1 VSEKTRHDPDDPDAS
16 ADAPDAAPDADQAA
30 AQAAAKRAKS
40 EKIGRYVAM
49 FVMPLLMVG
58 MMVWG
63 YMGALHSPT
72 PHHMPVTVTTQS
84 TSQQAKATA
93 EALSQGLSDV
103 GDEAF
108 SVKTVPGADEARQ
121 QVIDRDASGAVVVGD
136 DGATLYTAS
145 GAGASQASTVQQ
157 MVGAVAAA
165 GHVHLD
171 NEDLVPLPDSDP
183 AGLGAMFMTTAL
195 LMAGFLPLTIT
206 LTNSPQL
213 LLLKRRAIPIIT
225 GWSALIAAIVWF
237 IAGPCLH
244 VVDSSDAWQVLGIA
258 WLGVFAVGCV
268 QMFLTRILGPMSV
281 LAGMFLL
288 MVLGIPASNV
298 SIPIWS
304 APGFHHFLHQ
314 FLPAPAIGES
324 LRSVLYF
331 DGAGAWHYLR
341 VLIIGAVVGILLTT
355 LIDLS
360 KQRKG
365 TRPET
370 MVINMPSL
378 HGGKRPKSRF
388 WQYASLAFFPLA
400 MVLMMVV
407 GMLGAMHD
415 PAPRDMPIAVAGA
428 TTEQAQQTADG
439 LAEAMPGS
447 FRFTVADSPDQ
458 ARDQVRDRDVAG
470 AFILPSQDTP
480 SATVVTNQAAGMST
494 AQTVDRA
501 FTQVAQAQHMEVGND
516 DLSPLPD
523 RDSMGTVS
531 LYIAIGWMMSGFMII
546 LVGSNAQPESR
557 PLRRLIPIVAGYA
570 VFMSFIVWLIA
581 SPIVGGV
588 GPGHFWQMWGVGIV
602 AIFCVSMFAA
612 VLERL
617 FGLLGVIPIVGTIM
631 FLGIPASGGAIS
643 IYMEPA
649 LFVHLHQ
656 VLPMAASV
664 ESARSILYFGSD
676 IVGQCLLTFLAWGV
690 VSLILVTVIDRF
702 KPLRTHIPHHVE
714 RIYDNPLEQAAEHT
728 DDAGDTEDA
737 EAAGDT
743 AEVEPAKG

>member
-1 VSEKTRHDPDDPDAS
+1 VSATTRDEPESEAE
-16 ADAPDAAPDADQAA
+16 DQA
-30 AQAAAKRAKS
+30 AAAKRAKS

-63 YMGALHSPT
+63 YMGALHAPK
-72 PHHMPVTVTTQS
+72 PHHMPLTVTTQS

-93 EALSQGLSDV
+93 EDLSQGLSAV

-108 SVKTVPGADEARQ
+108 SVKTATDPGEARQ
-121 QVIDRDASGAVVVGD
+121 QVIDRDASGAVIVGD
-136 DGATLYTAS
+136 DGVTLYTAS

-165 GHVHLD
+165 GHVQMD
-171 NEDLVPLPDSDP
+171 NQDLVPLPASDP

-213 LLLKRRAIPIIT
+213 LLLKRRAIPLIA
-225 GWSALIAAIVWF
+225 GWSALIATIVWF
-237 IAGPCLH
+237 VAGPCLH

-258 WLGVFAVGCV
+258 WLGVFSVGSV
-268 QMFLTRILGPMSV
+268 QMFLTRIFGPMSV

-298 SIPIWS
+298 SIPIYS

-314 FLPAPAIGES
+314 FLPAPAIGEA

-331 DGAGAWHYLR
+331 DGAGAWHFLR
-341 VLIIGAVVGILLTT
+341 VLIIGGALGILLTT

-360 KQRKG
+360 KQRQGK
-365 TRPET
+365 RPKT

-378 HGGKRPKSRF
+378 HGGPRPKSRF
-388 WQYASLAFFPLA
+388 WQYISLLFFPLA
-400 MVLMMVV
+400 MVAMMVI
-407 GMLGAMHD
+407 GMLGAMHN

-428 TTEQAQQTADG
+428 TTEQARQTADG

-447 FRFTVADSPDQ
+447 FDFTVVDSVDQ

-470 AFILPSQDTP
+470 AFILPSQENP
-480 SATVVTNQAAGMST
+480 AATVVTNQAAGMST

-501 FTQVAQAQHMEVGND
+501 FTQVAQAQNMQVTTD
-516 DLSPLPD
+516 DLRALPD
-523 RDSMGTVS
+523 RDTMGTVS

-588 GPGHFWQMWGVGIV
+588 GPGHFWPMWGVGIV
-602 AIFCVSMFAA
+602 AIFCVAMFAA

-617 FGLLGVIPIVGTIM
+617 FGLLGVIPIVGVIM

-664 ESARSILYFGSD
+664 EAARSLLYFDSD
-676 IVGQCLLTFLAWGV
+676 IVGQCLLTFVAWGV
-690 VSLILVTVIDRF
+690 VSLILVAVIDRF
-702 KPLRTHIPHHVE
+702 KPLRTHTPHHVE
-714 RIYDNPLEQAAEHT
+714 HIYANPLARAAEP
-728 DDAGDTEDA
+728 
-737 EAAGDT
+737 
-743 AEVEPAKG
+743 VEG